1 MDKPFAPAS
10 YASLAIAM
18 ALPRP
23 IDPSRETLRPNVSF
37 DFCAA
42 SFMFLQPSS

>member
-23 IDPSRETLRPNVSF
+23 IDPSRETLKPNVSF
-37 DFCAA
+37 DFFAA
-42 SFMFLQPSS
+42 TFIFLQPSS